1 MSKNLRFGWV
11 SDLPDH
17 RVHLYAAPA
26 RVVAKLPTKVDLR
39 PKCPPV
45 FDQGDLGSCTANAI
59 SNAHRFDQ
67 MKQKKPNP
75 FAPSRLF
82 IYYNERAMEHT
93 INSDAG
99 AQIRDG
105 IKSIAKQGVCP
116 EAQWP
121 YEVTKFAKKPPAA
134 AFTAALK
141 NQALSYRRLTPI
153 ASQLKG
159 CLAEGFP
166 FVFGITVYESFESD
180 KVAKTGKVP
189 VPAAKEKCLGGHAIL
204 AVGYDDSTQCLTVMN
219 SWGPKWGDKGFF
231 YLPYA
236 YATDPNLA
244 SDFWTVQIIEA

>member
-1 MSKNLRFGWV
+1 MSKSLRFGWV
-11 SDLPDH
+11 PDLPDH
-17 RVHLYAAPA
+17 RDHLYAAPA
-26 RVVAKLPTKVDLR
+26 RIVAKLPSKVDLR
-39 PKCPPV
+39 PLCPPV
-45 FDQGDLGSCTANAI
+45 LDQGDLGSCTANAI

-67 MKQKKPNP
+67 MKQKKPSP
-75 FAPSRLF
+75 FTPSRLF
-82 IYYNERAMEHT
+82 IYYNERTMEHT

-116 EAQWP
+116 ETQWP
-121 YEVTKFAKKPPAA
+121 YDVTKFAKKPPAA

-153 ASQLKG
+153 GSQLKG
-159 CLAEGFP
+159 CIAEGFP

-189 VPAAKEKCLGGHAIL
+189 LPATKEKCLGGHAIL
-204 AVGYDDSTQCLTVMN
+204 GVGYDDSTQCFTVMN

-244 SDFWTVQIIEA
+244 SDFWTVQIVEA